1 MATKWKSRWKQIGWL
16 FLLSAGIGSLFVV
29 LYYSDTYTY
38 KNYYKTPTFQH
49 ELDDFLT
56 KVVQFEFKD
65 QTLEEEIEAIKVT
78 EEDLNE
84 YRYEYGAEFGDIQSI
99 HQHYQDELEWNEL
112 DEGSEMAQVLR
123 EQRDKDIVAV
133 REIFDDEALTARI
146 QAEKEQQLKDQFVYL
161 ERERQIFHRLESTFH
176 YYFIS
181 HETGDVYTNMDH
193 VVKSRWEESF
203 NEDSMEMYQ
212 SYTDMNGLME
222 SNYPFYNSEGWF
234 LSEATATTN
243 EETNMSYE
251 GAIGIPSDRTSA
263 ITSAADDYRKRQLS
277 LVGFALLGVGL
288 VTTAGRSFRRI
299 RNELAESTKG
309 LKLERVPT
317 DLLLGIA
324 IILSILLLIFGDQFA
339 NNLLYLSEY
348 STAST
353 LFSLA
358 MFLLCIGL
366 LFIVV
371 YRCLTMKKTESLK
384 ELAKRSIMYRFTTMI
399 KEAFEHRS
407 VGIQLSL
414 LLGTVFLFGVGFP
427 LFFIE
432 AIFLLFYF
440 IALLLVGLP
449 LFILLLKRV
458 GYFNNLIKESKKI
471 VAGEAA
477 EPLPIKGG
485 AVLSDLAQT
494 LNQLKEGLQHSQQ
507 KQLKSERL
515 KTELITNVS
524 HDLRTPLTSVIT
536 YTELLKNDNLSH
548 EERASYIDIIDR
560 KSQRLKLLI
569 EDLFEASKMA
579 SGNVELKTETVDLN
593 QLLKQALAESNQAI
607 EASSLHFRVK
617 EESEPLYA
625 KVDGQ
630 KLWRVFDNLLTNILR
645 YALPETRVYIHARKE
660 ENRIK
665 ISFKNVTNYEL
676 GDNVD
681 ELFERFKRGDSSR
694 HTEGS
699 GLGLAIAK
707 SIAQLH
713 GGDVQLEV
721 DGDLFKATVLL
732 PAL

>member
-65 QTLEEEIEAIKVT
+65 RMLEEEIEAIKVT
-78 EEDLNE
+78 DEDLEE

-112 DEGSEMAQVLR
+112 DEDSEMAQVLR
-123 EQRDKDIVAV
+123 EQRDKDVATV
-133 REIFDDEALTARI
+133 REIFDDEILTARI
-146 QAEKEQQLKDQFVYL
+146 QAEKEQQLKDHFGYL
-161 ERERQIFHRLESTFH
+161 ERERQIFLRLESTFH

-181 HETGDVYTNMDH
+181 HGTGDVYTNMDH

-203 NEDSMEMYQ
+203 SEDSMEMYQ
-212 SYTDMNGLME
+212 SYADVNGLME
-222 SNYPFYNSEGWF
+222 SDYPFYNSEGWF

-251 GAIGIPSDRTSA
+251 GAIGIPSERTSA
-263 ITSAADDYRKRQLS
+263 ITSAADDYRKRQLT

-288 VTTAGRSFRRI
+288 VTTAGISFRRVQ
-299 RNELAESTKG
+299 NELAESTKR

-317 DLLLGIA
+317 DLLLGVA
-324 IILSILLLIFGDQFA
+324 IILSILLVIFGDQLG

-358 MFLLCIGL
+358 MFLLSIGL

-371 YRCLTMKKTESLK
+371 YRFLTMKKRGTLK
-384 ELAKRSIMYRFTTMI
+384 ELAKRSMTYRFTTVT

-407 VGIQLSL
+407 VSIQLSL
-414 LLGTVFLFGVGFP
+414 LLGTVFLFGVGLP
-427 LFFIE
+427 LLFIE
-432 AIFLLFYF
+432 ASFLLFYL

-458 GYFNNLIKESKKI
+458 GYLNNLIKESKKI
-471 VAGEAA
+471 VAGEAT

-485 AVLSDLAQT
+485 AVLSELAQT

-579 SGNVELKTETVDLN
+579 SGNVELKTETIDLN

-607 EASSLHFRVK
+607 EASSLHFRVQ

-665 ISFKNVTNYEL
+665 ISFKNVTKYEL

-694 HTEGS
+694 QTEGS

-732 PAL
+732 PPL